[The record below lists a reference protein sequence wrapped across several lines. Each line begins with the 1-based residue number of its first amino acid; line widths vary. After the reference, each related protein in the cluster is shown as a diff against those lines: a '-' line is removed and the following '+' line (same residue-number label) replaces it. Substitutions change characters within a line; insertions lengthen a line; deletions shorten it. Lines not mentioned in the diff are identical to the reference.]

1 MEGERKMASRKKKH
15 FSALTIN
22 YHEEKAYRDY
32 RAGLLTEEEYKKKMA
47 EIEEERKLYLGKFSD
62 KK

>member
-1 MEGERKMASRKKKH
+1 MASRKKKH